1 MSGGRVTAL
10 LIATRAG
17 GHVVYE
23 RFYEA
28 LSEAEKGEVRAAFDQ
43 AAGSSPSG
51 QLAPGAADDEELVG
65 RHRCVG
71 PRLPGGWGWLAAR
84 RRHVQLPARRRRTN
98 D

>member
-1 MSGGRVTAL
+1 MSGGRVAAL

-17 GHVVYE
+17 GRVVYE

-43 AAGSSPSG
+43 AAGGGPGG

-65 RHRCVG
+65 RYRCVG
-71 PRLPGGWGWLAAR
+71 AVQRWGCLAACG
-84 RRHVQLPARRRRTN
+84 
-98 D
+98 